1 LRNDPK
7 PPITDPE
14 EGLLAEFQA
23 AMLSVY
29 TRAKTEAGYNAN
41 QFLRMLTDHG
51 GLATA
56 KRLLANPR
64 VSDGFVALYERK
76 RLDLTVEAQVL
87 DPKFAP
93 LFTDEELRKARDWLT
108 QFGYPA

>member
-1 LRNDPK
+1 MSSEE
-7 PPITDPE
+7 TDRALP
-14 EGLLAEFQA
+14 AEFEA
-23 AMLSVY
+23 AMRSVY
-29 TRAKTEAGYNAN
+29 TRAKDEAGYNAT

-87 DPKFAP
+87 NPKFAP
-93 LFTDEELRKARDWLT
+93 LFTAEELQTARNWLRE
-108 QFGYPA
+108 FGYPA